1 MKYQEQLRQ
10 RTSWVMQNEHLWGN
24 LSCLRVKAVEE
35 GLYSPKLSNIE
46 HCLQSLIDNCKQ
58 MKRKANYF
66 GPLKPRT
73 DLIITQSNF
82 DELIKNREV
91 IDLLNGLKHPV
102 LAMDESGFTYY
113 DYAVFKRRKH
123 GRVPHH
129 ILDEI
134 NVFFRGGDIP
144 YIF

>member
-1 MKYQEQLRQ
+1 MSYQEQLRQ

-24 LSCLRVKAVEE
+24 LSRLRVKAVEE

-58 MKRKANYF
+58 MKRKSNNF
-66 GPLKPRT
+66 DPLKTRT
-73 DLIITQSNF
+73 DLKITQLNF

-102 LAMDESGFTYY
+102 KAMDESGFTYY
-113 DYAVFKRRKH
+113 DYAIFKLRKH
-123 GRVPHH
+123 GRVPEHV
-129 ILDEI
+129 LNEI
-134 NVFFRGGDIP
+134 NIYFQGADIT
-144 YIF
+144 YIY